1 MVILTATKKLVEK
14 PHKTKIIKGNYR
26 DFYYM
31 SNRLIKDIVEEMSP
45 KYRVDIF
52 HTIDNLYG
60 YISNLYLPLST
71 TVKELKSAN
80 LKVAVYNIL
89 DNDNRIHYFKN
100 DGFLNHLYLELKKL
114 NLVDDLTTSMDNVIA
129 NCIMNNGFKDIG
141 FLKDNNKFRVYFIYD
156 YNELKTVWKK

>member
-1 MVILTATKKLVEK
+1 MVILTATKKLIEK

-52 HTIDNLYG
+52 HTINNLYT
-60 YISNLYLPLST
+60 YISNLYLPIST
-71 TVKELKSAN
+71 TVKELKSTN

-89 DNDNRIHYFKN
+89 DNDNQIHYFLK

-114 NLVDDLTTSMDNVIA
+114 NLVDDLTTSMDMVIA

-141 FLKDNNKFRVYFIYD
+141 FLKDDNKFRIYFIYD